1 VVPLLLNIVLKT
13 LFLFSQEETRKA
25 VEEVK
30 LTLTAQLKATKQMV
44 ADASLTAQNASR
56 LATKYPLEAFF
67 SPEEKFVLMGYSRIK
82 IQESFIGLEL
92 RFLTIEFACHV

>member
-44 ADASLTAQNASR
+44 ADASLT
-56 LATKYPLEAFF
+56 
-67 SPEEKFVLMGYSRIK
+67 G
-82 IQESFIGLEL
+82 
-92 RFLTIEFACHV
+92 